1 MSRDYRGHE
10 PESGITNNFWQFG
23 GAHGQGG
30 WRTFSFLLVG
40 LLAIALI
47 GWALSAWLVVARPSP
62 PPARAQQSQA
72 RVEPAPERGSA
83 ELPPADAPNETGVE
97 PPPASDPSPEGE
109 QSGTPDTGSEGGNS
123 AAAPSDDPPEAG
135 ARRPDPPPTE
145 GSGADSEASS
155 AIVSGDHDLMR
166 DAMKLG
172 IRTARHP
179 GLSGGKPEFTSTAP
193 AEPTALEPAK
203 PEKARPE
210 PPRRWAKP
218 QSDSSGE

>member
-1 MSRDYRGHE
+1 M
-10 PESGITNNFWQFG
+10 
-23 GAHGQGG
+23 
-30 WRTFSFLLVG
+30 
-40 LLAIALI
+40 
-47 GWALSAWLVVARPSP
+47 
-62 PPARAQQSQA
+62 
-72 RVEPAPERGSA
+72 
-83 ELPPADAPNETGVE
+83 E

-155 AIVSGDHDLMR
+155 AITPGDQRSMR